1 MVADFRFQMRARRS
15 KQAKIARTKWWKL
28 KGEMAKVFRVNL
40 WAESKLGLK
49 QKIKKACK
57 SAPA

>member
-1 MVADFRFQMRARRS
+1 MDRAGIS
-15 KQAKIARTKWWKL
+15 FLFPFHEYKGVLDLEQKGWKSTQ
-28 KGEMAKVFRVNL
+28 RVNL
-40 WAESKLGLK
+40 WAKSKLGLK